1 MGLLQHA
8 PREEDVDMA
17 WSLEPKGNLAD
28 LTEGLPAPLGEN
40 RAVKAEPTAGLSTR
54 QQEHKASRA
63 GTSFPL
69 LPLRKFKSYALKQG
83 TVFKHCFYIL
93 WSRVTSFTRCP
104 GLPKIKSLQIQLP
117 NNPSSFRDRR
127 RMQQV
132 LSYHPGAAAG
142 SILSFIPT
150 QKLSL
155 SSQANRIPHD
165 QTAYVH

>member
-40 RAVKAEPTAGLSTR
+40 RAVQAEPTAGLSTR

-104 GLPKIKSLQIQLP
+104 GLLKIKSLQIQLP
-117 NNPSSFRDRR
+117 NNPKQLQRQEED
-127 RMQQV
+127 
-132 LSYHPGAAAG
+132 AAG
-142 SILSFIPT
+142 TLLSPRCCCRLHPVFHTDTKAVP
-150 QKLSL
+150 
-155 SSQANRIPHD
+155 
-165 QTAYVH
+165 